1 MTNLIMLDI
10 KENDVEVFSKAND
23 IIISSTDGDTEIR
36 VVLTINQ
43 LDKLYADAMKLYGEP
58 TPEEQEDKIL
68 SLENRN
74 EELENLLEQYQA
86 R

>member
-10 KENDVEVFSKAND
+10 KENDIEVFNKVND

-74 EELENLLEQYQA
+74 EELENLVEQYQV

>member
-23 IIISSTDGDTEIR
+23 IIISSTDGDTDIR

>member
-10 KENDVEVFSKAND
+10 KENDVEVFNKVND

-43 LDKLYADAMKLYGEP
+43 LDKLYAYAMKLYGEP

-74 EELENLLEQYQA
+74 EELENLVEQYQEE
-86 R
+86 

>member
-74 EELENLLEQYQA
+74 EELENLVDQYQA

>member
-1 MTNLIMLDI
+1 MTNLVMLDI
-10 KENDVEVFSKAND
+10 KENDIEVFNKVND

-74 EELENLLEQYQA
+74 EELENLVEQYQA

>member
-23 IIISSTDGDTEIR
+23 IIISSTDGDTDIR

-74 EELENLLEQYQA
+74 EELENLVEQYQA

>member
-10 KENDVEVFSKAND
+10 KENDIEVFNKVND

>member
-1 MTNLIMLDI
+1 MTNLVMLDI
-10 KENDVEVFSKAND
+10 KENDIEVFNKVND

-58 TPEEQEDKIL
+58 TPGEQEDKIL

-74 EELENLLEQYQA
+74 EELKNLVEQYQE

>member
-36 VVLTINQ
+36 VILTIEQ
-43 LDKLYADAMKLYGEP
+43 LDKLYEDVMRLYGEP
-58 TPEEQEDKIL
+58 TPAEQEDKIL

-74 EELENLLEQYQA
+74 EELKNLVEQYQE

>member
-1 MTNLIMLDI
+1 MTNNISLDI
-10 KENDVEVFSKAND
+10 KENEVCIFNSSNDVVL
-23 IIISSTDGDTEIR
+23 SSTDGDTQVEVI
-36 VVLTINQ
+36 LTIEQ

-74 EELENLLEQYQA
+74 EELENLVEQYQV

>member
-10 KENDVEVFSKAND
+10 KENDIEVFNKVND

-74 EELENLLEQYQA
+74 EELKNLVEQYQE

>member
-10 KENDVEVFSKAND
+10 KENDVEVFNKVND
-23 IIISSTDGDTEIR
+23 IIISSTDGDTQVEVI
-36 VVLTINQ
+36 LTIEQ

-74 EELENLLEQYQA
+74 EELENLVEQYQE